1 MAKHYTKAAEMSTQ
15 QTITERELRAAYKR
29 SGDWRLGMTY
39 ERAISVPAI
48 RTALN
53 CSVKAAHRR
62 AKQSG
67 HPIPAQLGLI

>member
-1 MAKHYTKAAEMSTQ
+1 MHNQ
-15 QTITERELRAAYKR
+15 PIITERELRAAYKR
-29 SGDWRLGMTY
+29 SGVWRLGMTY

-62 AKQSG
+62 AEQAG